1 MEGKVVIF
9 SAPSGSGKSTIIKHL
24 LTKFNQLEFSIS
36 ATSRAPRGKEV
47 DGQDYYF
54 LSAEDFKQK
63 AADNQFIEW
72 EEVYAGTCYGT
83 LRSEI
88 DRIWSNNNV
97 IIFDVDVK
105 GGLNIKKIFGANA
118 LSIFIM
124 PPSIEEL
131 RHRLTLRATDSPETI
146 EKRVAKAAEEITFAE
161 QYDVCIMNDK
171 LEVAC
176 AEAEEVLKNFIEQ

>member
-36 ATSRAPRGKEV
+36 ATSRAPRGQEQNGV
-47 DGQDYYF
+47 DYF
-54 LSAEDFKQK
+54 FLTQEEFRAKVE
-63 AADNQFIEW
+63 ADAFVEW
-72 EEVYAGTCYGT
+72 EEVYNGTCYGT
-83 LRSEI
+83 LKSEMQ
-88 DRIWSNNNV
+88 RIWDKGNV

-171 LEVAC
+171 LEIAC
-176 AEAEEVLKNFIEQ
+176 AEAEEVLKKFIEQ